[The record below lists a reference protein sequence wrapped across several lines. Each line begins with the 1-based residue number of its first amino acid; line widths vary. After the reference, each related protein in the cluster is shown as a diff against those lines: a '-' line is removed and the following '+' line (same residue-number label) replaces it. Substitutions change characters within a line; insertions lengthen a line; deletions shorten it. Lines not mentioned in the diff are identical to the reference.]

1 MLINHKPCSLS
12 SSSFFF
18 AASAIAAPVSLL
30 CSPSFS
36 ILNVG
41 SPLLPVLIP
50 RRVADVLLR
59 PNLLND
65 DVRHAHRFL
74 NAVRV
79 QADGDGQVHPDHGR
93 LIGSLDHALSSFI
106 GGAVGEGRKS
116 HDGGSLRGREREVQD
131 VKLEAVRVAV
141 DVGGTVGR

>member
-1 MLINHKPCSLS
+1 MRFKS
-12 SSSFFF
+12 SNENDVTCNKSQTLLLELVELLLRRLRHRR
-18 AASAIAAPVSLL
+18 ARIARLL
-30 CSPSFS
+30 TVVS

-79 QADGDGQVHPDHGR
+79 QTDRYRQVHPDHGR

-106 GGAVGEGRKS
+106 GGSVGEGRKS
-116 HDGGSLRGREREVQD
+116 HDGGSLRRREREV
-131 VKLEAVRVAV
+131 
-141 DVGGTVGR
+141 